1 MWTCLEYGLACNR
14 YEYSEI
20 IHPPTI
26 YTMKILRPEVQ
37 KTLVFQGGMTDLMDN
52 KMKFFYNITE
62 EELNH
67 ICKNASEE
75 ELKILP
81 T

>member
-1 MWTCLEYGLACNR
+1 
-14 YEYSEI
+14 
-20 IHPPTI
+20 
-26 YTMKILRPEVQ
+26 MKILRPEVQ